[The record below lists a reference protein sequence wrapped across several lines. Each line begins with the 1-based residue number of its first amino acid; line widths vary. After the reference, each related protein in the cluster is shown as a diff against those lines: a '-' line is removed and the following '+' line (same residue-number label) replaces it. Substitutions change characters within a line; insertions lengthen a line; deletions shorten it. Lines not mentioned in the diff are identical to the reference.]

1 MASLFRR
8 IIQLRWEHGLVDPML
23 GQHQLTRKID
33 NQRPLIARKMSSPLE
48 NIIIILVTQMITD
61 VLNQF
66 LYCHAGI

>member
-1 MASLFRR
+1 MASLLRR
-8 IIQLRWEHGLVDPML
+8 IIQVRWEHGLVDPML

-33 NQRPLIARKMSSPLE
+33 NQQPLITRKMPSPLE

-66 LYCHAGI
+66 LNYHTGI